1 MSFAR
6 SLPMLTKSPPIAI
19 LVNAAPESAM
29 EADLPYLAPVA
40 GARHFHLGLT
50 EVSDPQLRS
59 HRATASPAAVPHRT
73 LTGLRF
79 RPVDESA
86 SLISSGVIW

>member
-1 MSFAR
+1 
-6 SLPMLTKSPPIAI
+6 MLTNPAPIAI
-19 LVNAAPESAM
+19 LDNGAPESAM

-59 HRATASPAAVPHRT
+59 HRATASPAAVPHRS
-73 LTGLRF
+73 LNGW
-79 RPVDESA
+79 RPVRIDESA
-86 SLISSGVIW
+86 SLIDSGAML